1 LESNKQISSI
11 LFVCLGNICRSP
23 LAEAIARDIVA
34 KHNLYIKV
42 DSAGTGSWHVGETP
56 CENSQ
61 KVAFQNSL
69 DISNY
74 KARQVTKKDFQNFD
88 LIVGL
93 DSSNIVNLKK
103 IGCQNPLLL
112 GDFGF
117 EGEDVPDP
125 YFFDGFEGFTT
136 VYSMIETCVN
146 TLFEEYN
153 LISTSITNPIQ
164 YQLK

>member
-1 LESNKQISSI
+1 LESNKQIFSI

-23 LAEAIARDIVA
+23 LAEAIARDIIN
-34 KHNLYIKV
+34 KHNLNIKV

-61 KVAFQNSL
+61 KVALQNSL

-74 KARQVTKKDFQNFD
+74 KARQVTKKDFKEFD

-93 DSSNIVNLKK
+93 DHKNISNLKK
-103 IGCQNPLLL
+103 LGSQNPLLL

-117 EGEDVPDP
+117 DGEDVPDP

-136 VYSMIETCVN
+136 VYSMIEKCVN
-146 TLFEEYN
+146 NLFKEYH
-153 LISTSITNPIQ
+153 LI
-164 YQLK
+164 K